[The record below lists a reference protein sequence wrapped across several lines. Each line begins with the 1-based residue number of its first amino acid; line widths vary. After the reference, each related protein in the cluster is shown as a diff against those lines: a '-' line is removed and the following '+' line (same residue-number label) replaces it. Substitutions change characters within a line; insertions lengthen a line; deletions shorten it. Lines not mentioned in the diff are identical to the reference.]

1 MFKYLYC
8 IIRHVFPRK
17 RWEIVEIVEVVDE
30 DRVRI
35 GEKYILCDQFGNMKI
50 VKTY

>member
-8 IIRHVFPRK
+8 IIRHIFPRK
-17 RWEIVEIVEVVDE
+17 RWECIGTNEVVDE
-30 DRVRI
+30 DGARL
-35 GEKYILCDQFGNMKI
+35 GDKYILRDQFGNMKI